1 MLALTPADDTSP
13 FIVTTPTN
21 QSVENGR
28 KFIRSHAMRG
38 KNRKRP
44 PPRPA
49 SWINGTYLGSESS
62 LKENQLSVPA
72 RVGHEFSCIA
82 CPPEL
87 SPALLDI
94 IWKFRRATSLPEFS
108 LTSDRAKNSWLEP
121 IVSDVACFHFTL
133 FIAKTYQDFQIQGQ
147 KESSQSALIHFIK
160 ALGILQQRLA
170 SGEDEASICDST
182 ILVIVGLITAAI
194 SLGDFDA
201 ASKHMK
207 GLHQIVALRG
217 GILAFRLNKKLQ
229 AKILRADLAV
239 ALSTGY
245 KPLFLSDSISW
256 GSYIAPKRR
265 LFNSGVSTRD
275 QNSVWDIKP
284 FLSGLDERLRLT
296 WDDLSEF
303 TRAANIATQCK
314 RTIDED
320 LYQEVMI
327 SIHYRLVNLCF
338 DAGTMDEV
346 IRLALLAFASN
357 IFLQWCDVRTRYQ
370 NLTEYL
376 RTALFLLNEGSDVIP
391 AQIVLWLYIIGRISV
406 LDEADQVWFR
416 PALATVLQSMK
427 LKSWDEVRLLLKSI
441 LWIDVLLDPP
451 AKQMVT
457 STMAWDS

>member
-94 IWKFRRATSLPEFS
+94 IWKCKLSATIPGAIFANSSRAEVRRATSLPEFS

-229 AKILRADLAV
+229 AKILR
-239 ALSTGY
+239 
-245 KPLFLSDSISW
+245 
-256 GSYIAPKRR
+256 
-265 LFNSGVSTRD
+265 
-275 QNSVWDIKP
+275 
-284 FLSGLDERLRLT
+284 
-296 WDDLSEF
+296 
-303 TRAANIATQCK
+303 
-314 RTIDED
+314 
-320 LYQEVMI
+320 
-327 SIHYRLVNLCF
+327 
-338 DAGTMDEV
+338 
-346 IRLALLAFASN
+346 
-357 IFLQWCDVRTRYQ
+357 
-370 NLTEYL
+370 
-376 RTALFLLNEGSDVIP
+376 
-391 AQIVLWLYIIGRISV
+391 
-406 LDEADQVWFR
+406 
-416 PALATVLQSMK
+416 
-427 LKSWDEVRLLLKSI
+427 
-441 LWIDVLLDPP
+441 
-451 AKQMVT
+451 
-457 STMAWDS
+457 